1 MRKIVRESG
10 ELYLLDTAK
19 DLLVFNGR
27 KHQGARQDRWLE
39 LWLHRTEGA
48 AIYYV
53 AHMTRWPGETS
64 YLEAVSAEQAADLVG
79 GNIDR
84 LSDEDLRSVER
95 LGLIDL
101 SALR

>member
-1 MRKIVRESG
+1 
-10 ELYLLDTAK
+10 
-19 DLLVFNGR
+19 
-27 KHQGARQDRWLE
+27 
-39 LWLHRTEGA
+39 
-48 AIYYV
+48 
-53 AHMTRWPGETS
+53 MTRWPGETS